1 MPWHSNEAIAEIAYT
16 YARGASIFKMAD
28 QSRHRS
34 MDTLQASFATPRSSR
49 ILERFVREYRGCKR
63 SRLYEHGCV
72 TEMDIVQLV
81 YRPAEPQGASK
92 DYDFSRSSMQRLW
105 QQGASA
111 VETVLRASQWLAP
124 KPKELGVRVF
134 DVP

>member
-1 MPWHSNEAIAEIAYT
+1 VRHAINELHKLLPPDL
-16 YARGASIFKMAD
+16 AS
-28 QSRHRS
+28 
-34 MDTLQASFATPRSSR
+34 TEQA
-49 ILERFVREYRGCKR
+49 K
-63 SRLYEHGCV
+63 RLYEHGCV

-111 VETVLRASQWLAP
+111 VETVLRASPWLAP